1 VNPRILIID
10 DDAAVCS
17 SLASVLATHGF
28 EATSF
33 TAART
38 AIEQLPDIG
47 CDCVVL
53 DVRMPDLDGL
63 TALKLIQSAG
73 AHPPVIMITGHADV
87 PMAVQAMKLGAADF
101 IEKPV
106 DDEELVRSIR
116 TAIER
121 SKRDAEEVSLAR
133 VVRERYATLTPREQS
148 VADLV
153 VDGYS
158 SSAIAANLNI
168 SVRTVDHHRASILA
182 KMQATSLPQ
191 LLKFLLFI
199 PRDRRDAPEN
209 PK

>member
-1 VNPRILIID
+1 VNPCILIID

-17 SLASVLATHGF
+17 SLTSVLATYGF
-28 EATSF
+28 EAKSF
-33 TAART
+33 TTARS
-38 AIEQLPDIG
+38 AIEKLPDIA

-53 DVRMPDLDGL
+53 DVRMPDMDGL
-63 TALKLIQSAG
+63 TALKLIQSTAT
-73 AHPPVIMITGHADV
+73 HLPVIMITGHADV

-106 DDEELVRSIR
+106 DDEELVGSIR
-116 TAIER
+116 SAIER
-121 SKRDAEEVSLAR
+121 NKRDAEEVSLAKA
-133 VVRERYATLTPREQS
+133 VRERYATLTPREQS

-153 VDGYS
+153 VEGYS

-191 LLKFLLFI
+191 LLKFLLLI
-199 PRDRRDAPEN
+199 PRDRTETPEN
-209 PK
+209 PE